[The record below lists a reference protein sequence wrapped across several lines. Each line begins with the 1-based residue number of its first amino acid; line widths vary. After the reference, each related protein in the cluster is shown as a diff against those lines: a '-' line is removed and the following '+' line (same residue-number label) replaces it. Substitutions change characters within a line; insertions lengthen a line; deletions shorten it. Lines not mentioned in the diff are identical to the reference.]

1 MWCSVFVS
9 QYCREGSDVA
19 GLAVHHQER
28 LSRALA
34 NIILVALVV
43 YLSSSA
49 AKLTWLYAWSDRP
62 VSDVLAQLGGQPGAQ
77 NRVPQASIAGYEFFG
92 RPEQQ
97 AGVAEVVR
105 RSAPETGLRLRL
117 EGVLIGQRP
126 EDSGAIVAGS
136 NGETEYYRVGETL
149 PGNAELAEV
158 ESDRILIRRGGRY
171 ESLAFEEQLDSSV
184 MVADA
189 PVQAAESPD
198 DFLAGARQ
206 QLDAEGAAALAAYG
220 LRPADDSGASGYVYD
235 GSNPMLN
242 AVNLRQ
248 GDVITAINGQR
259 LGDVEQDKSLLEDWR
274 SQAQLDIEIE
284 RDGSIL
290 TVSYAIP
297 EQWR

>member
-1 MWCSVFVS
+1 
-9 QYCREGSDVA
+9 VA

-62 VSDVLAQLGGQPGAQ
+62 VPDVPAQLGGQPGAQ

-189 PVQAAESPD
+189 AVQAAESPD

>member
-1 MWCSVFVS
+1 M
-9 QYCREGSDVA
+9 A

-43 YLSSSA
+43 YLSISA

-62 VSDVLAQLGGQPGAQ
+62 VPDVPAQLGGQPGAQ
-77 NRVPQASIAGYEFFG
+77 NRVPQASIAGYELFG

-189 PVQAAESPD
+189 QVQAAESPD

>member
-1 MWCSVFVS
+1 M
-9 QYCREGSDVA
+9 A
-19 GLAVHHQER
+19 GLTVRHQER
-28 LSRALA
+28 LSRVLA
-34 NIILVALVV
+34 NLLLVILVV
-43 YLSSSA
+43 YLGIVL

-62 VSDVLAQLGGQPGAQ
+62 VPSVPSQVAGQSGGV
-77 NRVPQASIAGYEFFG
+77 NRAPQMSIAGYDFFG
-92 RPEQQ
+92 RAARQV
-97 AGVAEVVR
+97 AVAEAVR

-136 NGETEYYRVGETL
+136 DGETEYYRVGESL

-171 ESLAFEEQLDSSV
+171 ESLAFEEQLDSSA
-184 MVADA
+184 MVAETEV
-189 PVQAAESPD
+189 PTAESPD

-206 QLDAEGAAALAAYG
+206 QLDTQGAAALAAYG
-220 LRPADDSGASGYVYD
+220 LQPADDSGFAGYVYD

-259 LGDVEQDKSLLEDWR
+259 LGDLEQDKALLEDWR
-274 SQAQLDIEIE
+274 NQAQLDIEIE
-284 RDGSIL
+284 RDGSVL

>member
-1 MWCSVFVS
+1 M
-9 QYCREGSDVA
+9 A

-43 YLSSSA
+43 YLSISA

-62 VSDVLAQLGGQPGAQ
+62 VPDVPAQLGGQPGAQ

-92 RPEQQ
+92 RPERQ

-158 ESDRILIRRGGRY
+158 ESGRILIRRGGRY
-171 ESLAFEEQLDSSV
+171 ESLAFEEPLDSSV
-184 MVADA
+184 MVAGA

>member
-1 MWCSVFVS
+1 M
-9 QYCREGSDVA
+9 A

-34 NIILVALVV
+34 NIILVALVL
-43 YLSSSA
+43 YLSISA

-62 VSDVLAQLGGQPGAQ
+62 VPDVPAQLGGQPGAQ

>member
-1 MWCSVFVS
+1 M
-9 QYCREGSDVA
+9 A

-62 VSDVLAQLGGQPGAQ
+62 VPDVPAQLGGQPGAQ
-77 NRVPQASIAGYEFFG
+77 NRVPQASIAGYELFG

-189 PVQAAESPD
+189 QVQAAESPD

>member
-1 MWCSVFVS
+1 VFVS

-62 VSDVLAQLGGQPGAQ
+62 VPDVPAQLGGQPGAQ

-189 PVQAAESPD
+189 AVQAAESPD